1 MHRTLKSLT
10 LIVFLILIILQ
21 DGSKAASEKTASP
34 VYNTFEYLLGE
45 FKADIDGL
53 VKKVSNSILLKVSVE
68 GDIDKTFKKHVRRSL
83 ESFRIKGKKFRFRQ
97 CKACTSLRAETIG
110 NQIYLKKGITEFKD
124 IQQITQK
131 LGTMSYAEASVE
143 DTGTRLIFKVSFFSS
158 LNAELLWSKTYQM
171 RLVNFGDLTFTAAL
185 EVKQAFSRK
194 SPLIFN
200 ASFGEKIY
208 GIGLIDLNVTLGLAS
223 GKDFATGD
231 TVTNPNEESVNSYFA
246 IGPRLTVNINEFFKM
261 YSNWGSQFIYTGTGF
276 CQYTRLKTSTDTK
289 APEGQWGLHLE
300 AGYGVHLGRTFLIT
314 TGFTKGLFL
323 SSEDADQDYPFLFN
337 IGFGFRF

>member
-1 MHRTLKSLT
+1 MHRTLKSFT
-10 LIVFLILIILQ
+10 LIVFLLLIIMQ
-21 DGSKAASEKTASP
+21 GGSKASEKTASP
-34 VYNTFEYLLGE
+34 VYNTFEYLMGE
-45 FKADIDGL
+45 FKADIDDL
-53 VKKVSNSILLKVSVE
+53 VKKVSNSILLKVSIE
-68 GDIDKTFKKHVRRSL
+68 GDIDKTFNKHVRRSL
-83 ESFRIKGKKFRFRQ
+83 ESFRIKGKKFKFRQ

-143 DTGTRLIFKVSFFSS
+143 DTGTRLIFKISFFSS
-158 LNAELLWSKTYQM
+158 LNAELLWSRTYQM
-171 RLVNFGDLTFTAAL
+171 RLVNFGDLNFTAAL

-223 GKDFATGD
+223 GKDYAGLPGQS
-231 TVTNPNEESVNSYFA
+231 TNPNEDSVNSYFA

-261 YSNWGSQFIYTGTGF
+261 YSNWGSQFVYGGTGF
-276 CQYTRLKTSTDTK
+276 CQYTRLKKSTDTTN
-289 APEGQWGLHLE
+289 PEGQWGLHLE

-314 TGFTKGLFL
+314 TGFTKGLFI
-323 SSEDADQDYPFLFN
+323 SSTDEDQDYPLLFN